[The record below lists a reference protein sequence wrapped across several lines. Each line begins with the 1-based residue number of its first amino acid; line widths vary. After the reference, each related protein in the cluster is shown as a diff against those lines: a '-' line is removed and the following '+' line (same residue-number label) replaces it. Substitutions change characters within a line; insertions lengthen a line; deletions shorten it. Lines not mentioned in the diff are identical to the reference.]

1 MRRKIPAAI
10 QAGDA
15 EALRALLKE
24 DPTAYAL
31 RTEQGHSFLLLA
43 LHYGRRDLAE
53 LLRGDAS
60 HLELHEAAAMG
71 ETARVRELLSAHPE
85 LTNAKS
91 FDGQTPLDYAQ
102 RFGNLATADLIR
114 AAGGW
119 ASPHQT
125 TQS

>member
-1 MRRKIPAAI
+1 MRRRIPVAI

-24 DPTAYAL
+24 DPAAYAL

-60 HLELHEAAAMG
+60 HLDLHEAAAMG
-71 ETARVRELLSAHPE
+71 EAVRVRELLATHPE
-85 LTNAKS
+85 LVNAKS

-102 RFGNLATADLIR
+102 RFGNIATADLIR
-114 AAGGW
+114 AAGGK
-119 ASPHQT
+119 ATPTPT
-125 TQS
+125 TAG